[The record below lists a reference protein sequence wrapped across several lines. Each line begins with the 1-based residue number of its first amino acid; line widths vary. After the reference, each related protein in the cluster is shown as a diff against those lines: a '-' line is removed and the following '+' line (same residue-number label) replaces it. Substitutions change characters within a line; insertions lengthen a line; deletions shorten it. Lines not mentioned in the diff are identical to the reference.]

1 MRSTLRDNEIVPL
14 SPITNYRRT
23 IGSEKTSISAS
34 HLRKLIETRVNIEP
48 DELTI
53 IEAELNACNDLIS
66 NRKKVTQN
74 SEAKQNNQD
83 YKLSSDSLSQAK
95 IILEQYK
102 NVSQSS
108 SEPATEE
115 IKGRDLRN
123 LLRDNTNCDLT
134 RSRKIRKGKPKFKWF
149 SERKDVSKSGLNMRE
164 SQEDKNCFV
173 NSRPHC
179 FKYQKTWSE
188 SDAHFEAPCK
198 MTDQM
203 GRKKDTLQKQK
214 K

>member
-1 MRSTLRDNEIVPL
+1 M
-14 SPITNYRRT
+14 
-23 IGSEKTSISAS
+23 
-34 HLRKLIETRVNIEP
+34 IETRVNIAL

-115 IKGRDLRN
+115 IKGRDAKLVEGQYK
-123 LLRDNTNCDLT
+123 L
-134 RSRKIRKGKPKFKWF
+134 
-149 SERKDVSKSGLNMRE
+149 
-164 SQEDKNCFV
+164 
-173 NSRPHC
+173 
-179 FKYQKTWSE
+179 
-188 SDAHFEAPCK
+188 
-198 MTDQM
+198 
-203 GRKKDTLQKQK
+203 
-214 K
+214 